1 MMQSVQA
8 VNAAVQPG
16 WAGRVSRRS
25 VSNRQPL
32 VVPNLWHV
40 SYDVGRYPTDLW
52 GLQATRP
59 AQAQVLVVP
68 GNPGCAA
75 FYRKFMQQLHTA
87 FGGAADVM
95 AVSHVGHDAD
105 NIIQGAVWALDCQ
118 VDHKAQLLQEL
129 MAPGK
134 PPVIILAHSIGSY
147 IMLQVSTQSRPLH
160 TADKHFEHASVAPQ
174 ARQRQCTSSA
184 HLGGGWLVV
193 FGGLMCN
200 CVQSSVVLCGPT
212 HWPCL
217 LPGAGSAAADGRAW
231 CCSRQKEQHSSGRC
245 CQSEG
250 QGKGCCS
257 PGCIM
262 GVYMS
267 LA

>member
-1 MMQSVQA
+1 MMAQSMQA

-16 WAGRVSRRS
+16 WAGHVGRRS

-32 VVPNLWHV
+32 VVPNFWHV
-40 SYDVGRYPTDLW
+40 TYDVGRYPTDLL

-95 AVSHVGHDAD
+95 AVSHVGHDGD
-105 NIIQGAVWALDCQ
+105 NISKGAVWGLHDQ

-147 IMLQVSTQSRPLH
+147 IMLQVGAQPCQMP
-160 TADKHFEHASVAPQ
+160 TAYCDCEHA
-174 ARQRQCTSSA
+174 
-184 HLGGGWLVV
+184 
-193 FGGLMCN
+193 
-200 CVQSSVVLCGPT
+200 
-212 HWPCL
+212 
-217 LPGAGSAAADGRAW
+217 
-231 CCSRQKEQHSSGRC
+231 
-245 CQSEG
+245 
-250 QGKGCCS
+250 
-257 PGCIM
+257 
-262 GVYMS
+262 
-267 LA
+267 